1 MTTDIKLADN
11 EVVTDLTVST
21 YFDHIAKYFNT
32 LSKCDSKSK
41 EIAESSVR
49 IKVIASTLVL
59 AITKGI
65 KENTL
70 KADTHNI
77 LTGNIQLSSFT
88 SKHKVNQRELDVL
101 NKELKA
107 IADKAKQD
115 STDKSKPLSEVEE
128 AQILSDKEETVKVET
143 APSEWII
150 IDKVKGTI
158 SMYLEKT
165 KETFT
170 KDIKDFKKKSWREI
184 ATGIIDAIIKGFKK
198 IKEYTFD
205 KPIKAIKNFFKKKS
219 KVDDAQPSPTP
230 SKS

>member
-205 KPIKAIKNFFKKKS
+205 KPIKAIKNFFNKKS
-219 KVDDAQPSPTP
+219 KVDDTQPSPTP

>member
-184 ATGIIDAIIKGFKK
+184 AKGIIDAIIKGFKK

-205 KPIKAIKNFFKKKS
+205 KPIKAIKNFFNKKS
-219 KVDDAQPSPTP
+219 KVDDAQPSSTP